1 MIKLKPV
8 GLLGRTLVDGEKDLE
23 NVHVIQDSYILK
35 ALNRGQRMDTT
46 KKNKWFALVVLILGG
61 GTIFKLPFLKDAFYV
76 PMMDYFHLSH
86 TQIGVIL
93 SIYGIIQAFGYIAS
107 MYIVDRFSK
116 KKIIPFSLIGVGISG
131 LYLTTFPGYYGVLI
145 VWIIFALFAE
155 TAYWPALIKAVRL
168 LGNKDE
174 QARVFG
180 FLEAGRGVVDT
191 VIAFAA
197 LAIFSWLGSG
207 AAGFRGA
214 ILFFAVTAI
223 IIGIIS
229 YFLVDD
235 DELKDTDELGNKI
248 NKNKAAIDGA
258 LQALKMP
265 EVWAVAFTIFSV
277 YSVYIGLTYFIP
289 FLKDIYGLPVALIGA
304 YGIINQY
311 ALKILGGPLGG
322 VLADR
327 IFKSPSK
334 YLRFAFIVAIIGMTI
349 FIFLPHETMS
359 VYVGMIFTLS
369 FGTIIFTQRAVFF
382 APIDEIGIPRGIS
395 GATVSI
401 ACLIGYAPSMFAF
414 SLYGSMLDRTP
425 GIDGYKHVFL
435 TMIAFSVL
443 GLVISSYLIRIVKK
457 NNTLR
462 NNREQSISNEV

>member
-1 MIKLKPV
+1 
-8 GLLGRTLVDGEKDLE
+8 
-23 NVHVIQDSYILK
+23 
-35 ALNRGQRMDTT
+35 MDTP

-61 GTIFKLPFLKDAFYV
+61 GTIFKLPFLKDAFYI
-76 PMMDYFHLSH
+76 PMMEYFHLSH

-116 KKIIPFSLIGVGISG
+116 KKIIPFSLIGVGLSG
-131 LYLTTFPGYYGVLI
+131 LYLTTFPGYYGVLT

-168 LGNKDE
+168 LGDKDE
-174 QARVFG
+174 QGRVFG

-191 VIAFAA
+191 IVAFSA

-214 ILFFAVTAI
+214 IIFLAATAI
-223 IIGIIS
+223 VIGIIS
-229 YFLVDD
+229 YFLVEDD
-235 DELKDTDELGNKI
+235 VIKDTDEQGNKI
-248 NKNKAAIDGA
+248 NKNKAALEGA

-265 EVWAVAFTIFSV
+265 EVWAVSFTIFSV

-289 FLKDIYGLPVALIGA
+289 FLKEIYGMPVALVGA

-311 ALKILGGPLGG
+311 ALKMLGGPLGG
-322 VLADR
+322 FLADKK
-327 IFKSPSK
+327 FKSPSK
-334 YLRFAFIVAIIGMTI
+334 YLRVAFIAAIIGMTI
-349 FIFLPHETMS
+349 FIFLPHETMN

-382 APIDEIGIPRGIS
+382 APIDEVGIPREIS
-395 GATVSI
+395 GSSVSI

-425 GIDGYKHVFL
+425 GMDGYKHVFL

-443 GLVISSYLIRIVKK
+443 GLIISSYLVRIVKK
-457 NNTLR
+457 KNELVKNETS
-462 NNREQSISNEV
+462 SISNEV

>member
-1 MIKLKPV
+1 
-8 GLLGRTLVDGEKDLE
+8 
-23 NVHVIQDSYILK
+23 
-35 ALNRGQRMDTT
+35 MDTPQ
-46 KKNKWFALVVLILGG
+46 KNKWFALAVLILGG
-61 GTIFKLPFLKDAFYV
+61 GAIFKLPFLKDAFYI

-93 SIYGIIQAFGYIAS
+93 SVYGIIQAFGYIAS
-107 MYIVDRFSK
+107 VYIVDRFSK
-116 KKIIPFSLIGVGISG
+116 KKIIPFSLIGVGLSG
-131 LYLTTFPGYYGVLI
+131 LYLTTFPGYYGVLT

-168 LGNKDE
+168 LGDKDE
-174 QARVFG
+174 QGRVFG

-191 VIAFAA
+191 IVAFSA

-214 ILFFAVTAI
+214 IIFLAATAI
-223 IIGIIS
+223 VIGIIS
-229 YFLVDD
+229 YFLVEDD
-235 DELKDTDELGNKI
+235 IIKDTDEHGNKI
-248 NKNKAAIDGA
+248 NKNKAALEGA
-258 LQALKMP
+258 LQAVKMP
-265 EVWAVAFTIFSV
+265 EVWAVSFTIFSV

-289 FLKDIYGLPVALIGA
+289 FLKVIYGMPVALVGA

-311 ALKILGGPLGG
+311 ALKMLGGPLGG
-322 VLADR
+322 FLADKK
-327 IFKSPSK
+327 FKSPSK
-334 YLRFAFIVAIIGMTI
+334 YLRVAFIAAIIGMTI
-349 FIFLPHETMS
+349 FIFLPHETMN

-382 APIDEIGIPRGIS
+382 APIDEVGIPREIS
-395 GATVSI
+395 GASVSI

-425 GIDGYKHVFL
+425 GMDGYKHVFL

-443 GLVISSYLIRIVKK
+443 GLIISSYLVRIVKK
-457 NNTLR
+457 KNELN
-462 NNREQSISNEV
+462 SISNEA